1 MKKKGFMEL
10 NLPASRDEQPVMVL
24 GGITYYPHYL
34 KPQVWCGP
42 GTSKENENSF
52 STEEMLLQGAKQ
64 EQRSLWER
72 SWTK

>member
-24 GGITYYPHYL
+24 GGIPYYPHYI

-42 GTSKENENSF
+42 GTSKETENSF
-52 STEEMLLQGAKQ
+52 TTKEMLLRGAKQ
-64 EQRSLWER
+64 STRYLWER

>member
-10 NLPASRDEQPVMVL
+10 NLPAPRDEQPVMVL
-24 GGITYYPHYL
+24 DGIVYYPHYL

-42 GTSKENENSF
+42 GTSKETENSF
-52 STEEMLLQGAKQ
+52 TTEEMLLQGAKQ
-64 EQRSLWER
+64 EQRYLWER

>member
-1 MKKKGFMEL
+1 MKNKGFMEL
-10 NLPASRDEQPVMVL
+10 NLPASRNEQPVMVL

-42 GTSKENENSF
+42 GTSKETENSF
-52 STEEMLLQGAKQ
+52 TTEEMLLQGAKQ
-64 EQRSLWER
+64 EQRYLWER